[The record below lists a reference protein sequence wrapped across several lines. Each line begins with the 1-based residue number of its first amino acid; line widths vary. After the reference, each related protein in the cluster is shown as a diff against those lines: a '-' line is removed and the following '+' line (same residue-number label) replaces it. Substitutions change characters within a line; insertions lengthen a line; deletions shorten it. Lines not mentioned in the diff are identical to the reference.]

1 VHGSEADAPYFHLIP
16 GGGGSLSLL
25 DHLRIARQINLH
37 SEGRGPGEIHTN
49 PQATKGE
56 GNGRW
61 GNGGGNNLHAKEGHI
76 SGRAMTSTREI
87 TSPPMAVCNGSAWSV
102 AALAE
107 AGNAIQQHSHSSGSN
122 LPPHQ
127 KSQHSTAS
135 PHASSLP
142 AAVSHALA
150 PTSNPHGAQQS
161 GIHMIPFPTQTSC
174 YVEAQVNAF
183 IPQRDVTRGQV
194 SFSEDRDLGAQ
205 NTSIIMH
212 DHFRVQEKTGSSP
225 SATYTYTYTYTYNNA
240 AASFPPT
247 LVPLF

>member
-1 VHGSEADAPYFHLIP
+1 MHGSEADAPYFHLIP

-25 DHLRIARQINLH
+25 DHLRIARQITLH
-37 SEGRGPGEIHTN
+37 SEGRGPGEIHKN

-61 GNGGGNNLHAKEGHI
+61 GNGGGNNFHAI
-76 SGRAMTSTREI
+76 TSTREMP
-87 TSPPMAVCNGSAWSV
+87 SPPMAVCNGSAWSV

-107 AGNAIQQHSHSSGSN
+107 AGNAIQQHSHSSSSN

-127 KSQHSTAS
+127 QSQDSTAG

-161 GIHMIPFPTQTSC
+161 SIHMIPSPTQTSC
-174 YVEAQVNAF
+174 YIEAQVNAF
-183 IPQRDVTRGQV
+183 IPQRDITRGQV
-194 SFSEDRDLGAQ
+194 SFSEDRGLGAQ

-225 SATYTYTYTYTYNNA
+225 SATYTDTCPYNNA
-240 AASFPPT
+240 A
-247 LVPLF
+247 L